1 MMMDIKINRD
11 SVIPIY
17 TQIYN
22 TIRAMIL
29 TGALPAGYKLPP
41 ERKLA
46 EQLGVNRSTVLN
58 AYRELKAIGLIES
71 HIGQGTTVADFRYGE
86 PVADDYGYMT
96 GMRKPIYDDEGDGVS
111 YGIKPAGESWS
122 GVSADCRR
130 PAGCGGMTAAG
141 IRPPIAG
148 GGPPIAGGMIPIAGE
163 GSQNVGG
170 RSPIARDGTPIAG
183 GKASIADGES
193 QIAGVGAS
201 LADGKMPKA
210 DGRMSMTDARVP
222 VVGVRAPIAGEGP
235 SIAYGMEPTKEGR
248 MSMAGGTYGV
258 FNGSRGS
265 MTSGREPMAEGKY
278 GRVYG
283 GRMPTSVPSGRIT
296 SDVVYKNSPIPPMP
310 WDQLFSESSMRMQD
324 TTVRDLLRL
333 SGRKDMILFAAGVT
347 VPGIDSLEALRRIQM
362 DVIKSHG
369 HTAVEHMPADGFY
382 PLRESITRLMSDR
395 GINASAAE
403 TMVLSGSQQGLDLVA
418 RAFIDPGDVVFVEE
432 PTFFSAIH
440 IFRSAGAR
448 VVGVP
453 TDYNGMRTDVLS
465 MLLKRFKPKLIYTI
479 PDFQNPSGAVMSI
492 ERRNELLWLAYRN
505 QIIILEDDPYGR
517 LRYEGNAIP
526 ALKAMDV
533 HGNVLYLSTFSK
545 LLFPGFRVGWIS
557 GPPQVLYRLTLL
569 KQTADLHTSS
579 LPQLIFDQF
588 LREGL
593 MKGHL
598 EKTIEENRRRRDI
611 MLEELTAAG
620 LEGLS
625 WNKPEGGLYLWCSI
639 PDSMPQSRL
648 LSRAVDNGV
657 SFVPGKTFYPGN
669 ASGNY
674 IRLNFTY
681 PAPEQIKEGVRRLAR
696 AYNDVLR
703 EHKNDAAEM
712 DNALGLIL

>member
-1 MMMDIKINRD
+1 MHMDIKINRE

-29 TGALPAGYKLPP
+29 SGAMPAGYKLPP

-58 AYRELKAIGLIES
+58 AYRDLKAIGLIES

-86 PVADDYGYMT
+86 PVASVGAT
-96 GMRKPIYDDEGDGVS
+96 KAGGIYDTTTDGRA
-111 YGIKPAGESWS
+111 IK
-122 GVSADCRR
+122 
-130 PAGCGGMTAAG
+130 
-141 IRPPIAG
+141 AG
-148 GGPPIAGGMIPIAGE
+148 GVYDTM
-163 GSQNVGG
+163 
-170 RSPIARDGTPIAG
+170 
-183 GKASIADGES
+183 AD
-193 QIAGVGAS
+193 VGA
-201 LADGKMPKA
+201 
-210 DGRMSMTDARVP
+210 
-222 VVGVRAPIAGEGP
+222 
-235 SIAYGMEPTKEGR
+235 
-248 MSMAGGTYGV
+248 SMAGGRYDTMADVGAPMAGGRYDTMADG
-258 FNGSRGS
+258 GASMADTMASRRGS
-265 MTSGREPMAEGKY
+265 MTSARGPETGDVQGKMTGRGPMTDGEY
-278 GRVYG
+278 GRMHD
-283 GRMPTSVPSGRIT
+283 RMHDRRVSTDDVSERISRGT
-296 SDVVYKNSPIPPMP
+296 GHISAPDNSSNNSPMPPMP
-310 WDQLFSESSMRMQD
+310 WDQLFSESSLRMQD
-324 TTVRDLLRL
+324 TTVRDLLKL
-333 SGRKDMILFAAGVT
+333 SGRKDMILFATGVT
-347 VPGIDSLEALRRIQM
+347 VPGIDSLEALRRIQT
-362 DVIKSHG
+362 DVVKSHG
-369 HTAVEHMPADGFY
+369 HTAVQHMPADGFY
-382 PLRESITRLMSDR
+382 PLRESITKLMSDR
-395 GINASAAE
+395 GINATAAE
-403 TMVLSGSQQGLDLVA
+403 TMVLSGSQQGLDLVT
-418 RAFIDPGDVVFVEE
+418 RAFIDPGDIVFVEE
-432 PTFFSAIH
+432 PTFFSAFH
-440 IFRSAGAR
+440 IFRAAGAR

-453 TDYNGMRTDVLS
+453 TDHDGMRTDVLS

-492 ERRNELLWLAYRN
+492 ERRNELLSMAYRN

-517 LRYEGNAIP
+517 LRYEGNAMP

-533 HGNVLYLSTFSK
+533 HDNVLYLSTFSK
-545 LLFPGFRVGWIS
+545 LMFPGFRVGWIS
-557 GPPQVLYRLTLL
+557 GPPQVLHRLTIL
-569 KQTADLHTSS
+569 KQMADLHTSS
-579 LPQLIFDQF
+579 LPQLIFDRF

-598 EKTIEENRRRRDI
+598 EKAIEENRRRRDI
-611 MLEELTAAG
+611 MLEELTAAE

-669 ASGNY
+669 AAGNY

-696 AYNDVLR
+696 AYIDVLR

-712 DNALGLIL
+712 ETALGPIL